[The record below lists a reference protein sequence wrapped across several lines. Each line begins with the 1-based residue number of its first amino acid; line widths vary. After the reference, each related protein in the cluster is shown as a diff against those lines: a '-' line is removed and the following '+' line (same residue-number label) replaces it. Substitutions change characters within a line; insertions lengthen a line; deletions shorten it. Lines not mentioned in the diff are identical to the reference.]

1 VSSAGQKLIDL
12 MTTASREVLLVAP
25 FIKQPILKRITD
37 SIARDVTLICV
48 TRWDP
53 AEILAGVSDLEVW
66 HVITGRREATLRV
79 RVGLHAKLYR
89 ADQQCLVGSANL
101 TNKALGWS
109 GQPNL
114 ELLIPADAST
124 PEIHQFEQDL
134 IASSVA
140 VDSDVYM
147 AMKRAVD
154 ALRAAAVLPPS
165 PEALAEAA
173 TVQSG
178 ADTDVVGWLPTC
190 RSPDRLFDAYQGRD
204 DRMLT
209 SAFTDGQR
217 DLAVLNV
224 PVGLG
229 RSAFMAYVAA
239 LIEQLPV
246 FRQINAYVGIP
257 RNREDMASYLA
268 EIARVDMLDGP
279 PDEVWDTVK
288 LWLLTFFPD
297 RYRTRPPAGA
307 EVFVRGRRLA

>member
-1 VSSAGQKLIDL
+1 VPSAGQSLIDL
-12 MTTASREVLLVAP
+12 MATASREVLLVAP
-25 FIKQPILKRITD
+25 FIKQPTLNRIID
-37 SIARDVTLICV
+37 SIASDVTLICV

-53 AEILAGVSDLEVW
+53 VEILAGVSDLEIW
-66 HVITGRREATLRV
+66 HVIAARRGATLRV

-89 ADQQCLVGSANL
+89 ADHQCLVGSANL

-114 ELLIPADAST
+114 ELLIPADAGT
-124 PEIHQFEQDL
+124 PEIRQFEKDL
-134 IASSVA
+134 IASSVP
-140 VDSDVYM
+140 VESDLYV
-147 AMKRAVD
+147 AMKQAVD
-154 ALRAAAVLPPS
+154 ALRAAAVPPS
-165 PEALAEAA
+165 PETLAEAA
-173 TVQSG
+173 TVQGG
-178 ADTDVVGWLPTC
+178 ADTDLMSWLPSC
-190 RSPDRLFDAYQGRD
+190 RTPDRLFDAYQGRD

-229 RSAFMAYVAA
+229 RNAFMTYVAA
-239 LIEQLPV
+239 LIEQLPL
-246 FRQINAYVGIP
+246 FCQIDEYVAIP
-257 RNREDMASYLA
+257 RNRENMASYLA
-268 EIARVDMLDGP
+268 EIAGADMPDGP
-279 PDEVWDTVK
+279 ADEVWDTIK